1 MVKYT
6 TGDILTSSAD
16 CLVNTVNCEGF
27 MGKGIAYQFKLAY
40 PENEKEYAK
49 QCKSGKF
56 HVGTVTF
63 YTENGKTIANFPT
76 KDKWRNNSE
85 YSYIES
91 GLADLV
97 KKLPFQNVKSI
108 AIPPLGCG
116 NGGLA
121 WVTVKEM
128 IEKAIKPL
136 EDQFD
141 FIIYEPS
148 KYYKNV
154 PKQEPKM
161 TAADLLLLDIKT
173 QTTGVRFTKLR
184 LQKTAYFMDMFAGTD
199 YFKFG
204 KNKNGP
210 YSHVIEVCSKRIRE
224 FQSYYNTS
232 NNNTYE
238 LLKSKLISDSVNKV
252 IDRYSYPIMRATQF
266 ANSIGDEG
274 TLEIVA
280 TLIAIL
286 RENENSEY
294 DVIESSFYAWSD
306 EKKKFSREKV
316 NEIFTRLVE
325 LDLFRKELMGYSFN
339 KQIIDQKTMLKFSI
353 IK

>member
-1 MVKYT
+1 MIKYT
-6 TGDILTSSAD
+6 TGDILTSSAE

-27 MGKGIAYQFKLAY
+27 MGKGIAYQFKLAF
-40 PENEKEYAK
+40 PENEKEYVK
-49 QCKSGKF
+49 QCRSGKF

-63 YTENGKTIANFPT
+63 FKENGKTIVNFPT

-85 YSYIES
+85 YSYVET
-91 GLADLV
+91 GLKDLV
-97 KKLPFQNVKSI
+97 EKLPFQNIKSV

-121 WVTVKEM
+121 WVTVKEI

-136 EDQFD
+136 ENQFD

-148 KYYKNV
+148 QYYKNV

-161 TAADLLLLDIKT
+161 TAADLLLLNIKT
-173 QTTGVRFTKLR
+173 QTVGVRFTKLR

-199 YFKFG
+199 YFKFT

-232 NNNTYE
+232 NNDTY
-238 LLKSKLISDSVNKV
+238 
-252 IDRYSYPIMRATQF
+252 
-266 ANSIGDEG
+266 
-274 TLEIVA
+274 
-280 TLIAIL
+280 
-286 RENENSEY
+286 
-294 DVIESSFYAWSD
+294 
-306 EKKKFSREKV
+306 
-316 NEIFTRLVE
+316 
-325 LDLFRKELMGYSFN
+325 
-339 KQIIDQKTMLKFSI
+339 
-353 IK
+353 

>member
-1 MVKYT
+1 MIKYT
-6 TGDILTSSAD
+6 TGDILTSSAE

-27 MGKGIAYQFKLAY
+27 MGKGIAYQFKLAF
-40 PENEKEYAK
+40 PENEKEYVK
-49 QCKSGKF
+49 QCRSGKF

-63 YTENGKTIANFPT
+63 FKENGKTIVNFPT

-85 YSYIES
+85 YSYVEA
-91 GLADLV
+91 GLKDLV
-97 KKLPFQNVKSI
+97 EKLPFQNIKSV

-121 WVTVKEM
+121 WVTVKEI

-136 EDQFD
+136 ENQFD

-148 KYYKNV
+148 QYYKNV

-161 TAADLLLLDIKT
+161 TAADLLLLNIKT
-173 QTTGVRFTKLR
+173 QTVGVRFTKLR

-199 YFKFG
+199 YFKFT

-232 NNNTYE
+232 NNDTYE
-238 LLKSKLISDSVNKV
+238 LLKNKLISESVSKV
-252 IDRYSYPIMRATQF
+252 IDKYTYPIMRASQF
-266 ANSIGDEG
+266 SNSIKDEA
-274 TLEIVA
+274 TLEIVS
-280 TLIAIL
+280 TLIAIVKDSQ
-286 RENENSEY
+286 NSDYEAIEKAFY
-294 DVIESSFYAWSD
+294 DWSD
-306 EKKKFSREKV
+306 EKSRFSNKQV
-316 NEIFTRLVE
+316 KDTFDKLINLNFINKDLV
-325 LDLFRKELMGYSFN
+325 GYTFN
-339 KQIIDQKTMLKFSI
+339 KSIIQQKTMPKFST
-353 IK
+353 

>member
-1 MVKYT
+1 MISYT

-40 PENEKEYAK
+40 PENEKEYVK

-63 YTENGKTIANFPT
+63 YRENGKTIINFPT
-76 KDKWRNNSE
+76 KDKWRNKSE
-85 YSYIES
+85 YSYIET

-97 KKLPFQNVKSI
+97 KKLPSQNVKSI

-128 IEKAIKPL
+128 IENAIKPL
-136 EDQFD
+136 ENQFD
-141 FIIYEPS
+141 FIVYEPS
-148 KYYKNV
+148 MYYKNV
-154 PKQEPKM
+154 PKKEPQM
-161 TAADLLLLDIKT
+161 SASDLLLLNIKV
-173 QTTGVRFTKLR
+173 QTAGVRFTKLR

-232 NNNTYE
+232 NVDTYE
-238 LLKSKLISDSVNKV
+238 LLKNKLISESVNKV
-252 IDRYSYPIMRATQF
+252 IETYKFPILRATQF
-266 ANSIGDEG
+266 SNSINNEG
-274 TLEIVA
+274 TLEIVS
-280 TLIAIL
+280 TLIAVVKE
-286 RENENSEY
+286 R
-294 DVIESSFYAWSD
+294 ESSAYEEIEKAFYAWSD
-306 EKKKFSREKV
+306 EKLKYSKEIVKKVFD
-316 NEIFTRLVE
+316 RLVE
-325 LDLFRKELMGYSFN
+325 LHFFNKELIGFSFN
-339 KQIIDQKTMLKFSI
+339 KQITEQKTMLKF
-353 IK
+353 

>member
-1 MVKYT
+1 MIKYT

-27 MGKGIAYQFKLAY
+27 MGKGIAYQFKLAF

-49 QCKSGKF
+49 QCRNGNF
-56 HVGTVTF
+56 HIGTVTF
-63 YTENGKTIANFPT
+63 FKENEKTIANFPT

-85 YSYIES
+85 YSYIEK
-91 GLADLV
+91 GLIDLV
-97 KKLPFQNVKSI
+97 AKLPAQNIKSV

-128 IEKAIKPL
+128 IEKALSPL
-136 EDQFD
+136 ENQFD

-148 KYYKNV
+148 QYYNNV

-161 TAADLLLLDIKT
+161 TAADLLLLNMKT
-173 QTTGVRFTKLR
+173 QITGVRFTKLR

-199 YFKFG
+199 YFKFT

-210 YSHVIEVCSKRIRE
+210 YSHIIEICSKRIRE

-232 NNNTYE
+232 NNDTYE
-238 LLKSKLISDSVNKV
+238 LLKSKLISESVGKI
-252 IDRYSYPIMRATQF
+252 IDKYTYPILRASQF
-266 ANSIGDEG
+266 SNSIKDEG
-274 TLEIVA
+274 TLEIVS
-280 TLIAIL
+280 TLIAIVK
-286 RENENSEY
+286 ENQNCDYEIIEKGFY
-294 DVIESSFYAWSD
+294 DWSD
-306 EKKKFSREKV
+306 EKIRFSNLKVKK
-316 NEIFTRLVE
+316 IFDRLII
-325 LDLFRKELMGYSFN
+325 LNIISKDLVGYSFN
-339 KQIIDQKTMLKFSI
+339 KSLIEQKTMLKFST
-353 IK
+353 

>member
-40 PENEKEYAK
+40 PENEKEYVK
-49 QCKSGKF
+49 QCKSGNF

-63 YTENGKTIANFPT
+63 YRENGKTIINFPT
-76 KDKWRNNSE
+76 KDKWRNKSE
-85 YSYIES
+85 YSYIET

-97 KKLPFQNVKSI
+97 KKLPSQNVKSI

-116 NGGLA
+116 NGGLV

-128 IEKAIKPL
+128 IENAIKPL
-136 EDQFD
+136 ENQFD
-141 FIIYEPS
+141 FIIFEPS
-148 KYYKNV
+148 MYYKNV
-154 PKQEPKM
+154 PKNEPKM
-161 TAADLLLLDIKT
+161 SASDLLLLNIKV
-173 QTTGVRFTKLR
+173 QTAGVRFTKLR

-210 YSHVIEVCSKRIRE
+210 YSHVIDVCSKRIQE
-224 FQSYYNTS
+224 FQSYYNIS
-232 NNNTYE
+232 NNDTYE
-238 LLKSKLISDSVNKV
+238 LLKSKLISDSVSKI
-252 IDRYSYPIMRATQF
+252 IDKYTYPIMRATQF
-266 ANSIGDEG
+266 SNSISDEG

-286 RENENSEY
+286 KEKENADY
-294 DVIESSFYAWSD
+294 ATIESAFYEWSE
-306 EKKKFSREKV
+306 EKKKFSTENVSKV
-316 NEIFTRLVE
+316 FSRLLELNIFA
-325 LDLFRKELMGYSFN
+325 KELIGYSFN
-339 KQIIDQKTMLKFSI
+339 KQIIEQKTMIKFSI
-353 IK
+353 

>member
-1 MVKYT
+1 MIKYI

-27 MGKGIAYQFKLAY
+27 MGKGIAYQFKLAF

-49 QCKSGKF
+49 QCRSGKF

-63 YTENGKTIANFPT
+63 FKENGKTIVNFPT

-85 YSYIES
+85 YSYVEA
-91 GLADLV
+91 GLKDLV
-97 KKLPFQNVKSI
+97 EKLPFQNIKSM

-128 IEKAIKPL
+128 IEKALKPL
-136 EDQFD
+136 ENQFE

-148 KYYKNV
+148 QYYKNV

-161 TAADLLLLDIKT
+161 TAADLLLLNIKT
-173 QTTGVRFTKLR
+173 QTAGVRFTKLR

-199 YFKFG
+199 YFKFT

-210 YSHVIEVCSKRIRE
+210 YSHIIEVCSKRIRE
-224 FQSYYNTS
+224 FQLYYNTS
-232 NNNTYE
+232 NNDTYE
-238 LLKSKLISDSVNKV
+238 LLKNKLISESVSKV
-252 IDRYSYPIMRATQF
+252 IDKYTYPIMRASQF
-266 ANSIGDEG
+266 SNSIKDEA
-274 TLEIVA
+274 TLEIVS
-280 TLIAIL
+280 TLIAIVKDSQ
-286 RENENSEY
+286 NSDYETIEKAFY
-294 DVIESSFYAWSD
+294 DWSD
-306 EKKKFSREKV
+306 EKSR
-316 NEIFTRLVE
+316 FTNKQVKDTFDKLLNLNFFNKDLV
-325 LDLFRKELMGYSFN
+325 GYSFN
-339 KQIIDQKTMLKFSI
+339 ESIIEQKTMPKFST
-353 IK
+353 